1 MRIAAKKAAESGIPE
16 KNKCIT
22 CGSGNDQP
30 KSGKE
35 AIRNW
40 VDLGCRIYNDTLILT
55 L

>member
-1 MRIAAKKAAESGIPE
+1 MRIAAKKAAESGILE
-16 KNKCIT
+16 KNKSDAFD
-22 CGSGNDQP
+22 SGNYQP
-30 KSGKE
+30 ESGIE